1 MKKLGLVITIICGAI
16 LLYATSDFP
25 NWGEVRSPASLHV
38 SPHYIKY
45 SVEETD
51 VPNIVT
57 SVLADYRGF
66 DTMFETTVIFCAGL
80 ACFLLLRVWRRDE
93 SEDDIPEEERGI
105 FYRHVPT
112 GIVIQFK
119 REDVDIRHR
128 DFELIDSKLVPYDLI
143 IKTVCRV
150 LIPFIQLFA
159 LYVVAHGDFSPGGG
173 FQGGVI
179 FGASII
185 LLAISFN
192 LRTATQ
198 KMNEKLLAILSAVGV
213 FIYAGIGWLCL
224 LLGGNF
230 LNYGKLASI
239 LPVDPIRARA
249 LGMLGVEIGVGIAV
263 MAVMII
269 IYINI
274 ASAGRHDEGL

>member
-1 MKKLGLVITIICGAI
+1 MKKLALIVAILCGAI
-16 LLYATSDFP
+16 LIFATSEFP
-25 NWGEVRSPASLHV
+25 EWGDPKAPANLHV

-45 SVEETD
+45 SVKETG

-80 ACFLLLRVWRRDE
+80 SCFLLLRIFNE
-93 SEDDIPEEERGI
+93 QTEEQGVY
-105 FYRHVPT
+105 YRHMPT
-112 GIVIQFK
+112 GIVIHFK
-119 REDVDIRHR
+119 RDDVDIRDR

-143 IKTVCRV
+143 IKTVGRV
-150 LIPFIQLFA
+150 MIPFIQIFG
-159 LYVVAHGDFSPGGG
+159 LYVIAHGDFSPGGG

-179 FGASII
+179 LAASII
-185 LLAISFN
+185 LLAITFN
-192 LRTATQ
+192 LKTAIS
-198 KMNEKLLAILSAVGV
+198 KINEKTLGVLSALGV
-213 FIYAGIGWLCL
+213 FIYAGIGCLCL
-224 LLGGNF
+224 LLKGHF
-230 LNYGKLASI
+230 LDYGKLAKI
-239 LPVDPIRARA
+239 LPVGPIKARA

-274 ASAGRHDEGL
+274 ASEGKHHEGL